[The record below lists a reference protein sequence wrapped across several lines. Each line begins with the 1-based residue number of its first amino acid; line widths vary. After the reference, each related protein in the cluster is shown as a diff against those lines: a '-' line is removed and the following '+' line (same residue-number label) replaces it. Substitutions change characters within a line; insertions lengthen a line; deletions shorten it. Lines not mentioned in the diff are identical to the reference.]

1 MTMMKTTTTATLT
14 MLAAAAAA
22 ATTTGVASAFVLP
35 PSPVVVPPPS
45 GTMTAAS
52 SSSAGRGPSAALAAA
67 AAAAVDGQRDDG
79 DDDEDRT
86 YDCLVVGG
94 GISGST
100 LAHNLHVHHGIDVLL
115 CESRDYLGGNVMSA
129 TLVDDDGTFVYEKG
143 PNSFATSA
151 SIVRISH
158 ELGIQ
163 DELVFAD
170 ESLPPWVNHNGKL
183 HPLPKAPP
191 PGGGRRRRSRSG

>member
-1 MTMMKTTTTATLT
+1 M
-14 MLAAAAAA
+14 A
-22 ATTTGVASAFVLP
+22 AT
-35 PSPVVVPPPS
+35 
-45 GTMTAAS
+45 
-52 SSSAGRGPSAALAAA
+52 SSAMRGPSAALAAA
-67 AAAAVDGQRDDG
+67 AAAAAAVDEQRDDLG

-100 LAHNLHVHHGIDVLL
+100 LAHNLHVHHGLDVLL

-129 TLVDDDGTFVYEKG
+129 TLADGDGTFVYEKG

-163 DELVFAD
+163 DELVFAN

-183 HPLPKAPP
+183 HPLPKGTGGK
-191 PGGGRRRRSRSG
+191 GGGVT